1 MVLTERDMKIKFLAK
16 GIAPDFYTI
25 SGSVING
32 IDTAPF
38 TEDAAFIGNEET
50 KNAGI
55 YGMEWVGGEL
65 LITLGQITK
74 AYQFPVNSHDW
85 AESDWIDAVNYDPSQ
100 CYVKATNPQAV
111 ELLDS
116 GQAEYFQDTDGAW
129 TVRMIEEVA
138 V

>member
-1 MVLTERDMKIKFLAK
+1 MKIKFKALYD
-16 GIAPDFYTI
+16 APAVYSV

-32 IDTAPF
+32 IDTSLF
-38 TEDAAFIGNEET
+38 TEGAVFKGNEET

-74 AYQFPVNSHDW
+74 AYQFPVNSHNW

-100 CYVKATNPQAV
+100 CYVKATNPHAV
-111 ELLDS
+111 ELLTS
-116 GQAEYFQDTDGAW
+116 GQAEYFQDTDGKW